1 LTRGETKNWQTV
13 EEEVR
18 RRINAREWS
27 PGELIPNEVDLAGEF
42 GCARATVNRAL
53 QKLADAGL
61 LDRRRRAGTRVALH
75 PVRKARLDIP
85 VIRNEIE
92 SKGLTYSY
100 SLLSRKKLVPTTD
113 IQARMQSGA
122 GHRLLHIEGV
132 HMANGSPYAH
142 ENRWINLSALP
153 AVDKVDFS
161 KQSPNEW
168 LVLNVP
174 FEGGDIT
181 FSALNAG
188 LNEAEGLSCEKGTAL
203 FVIERKT
210 WSSNEII
217 TYVRLTFAPGYKMHT
232 EI

>member
-1 LTRGETKNWQTV
+1 MTRGDTKNWQAV
-13 EEEVR
+13 EQEVR

-27 PGELIPNEVDLAGEF
+27 PGELIPNEVDLAEEF

-92 SKGLTYSY
+92 SKGLTYNY
-100 SLLSRKKLVPTTD
+100 SLLSRKKLIPTAD
-113 IQARMQSGA
+113 VQARMRSDA
-122 GHRLLHIEGV
+122 GSRLLHIEGL
-132 HMANGSPYAH
+132 HMASGSPYAH
-142 ENRWINLSALP
+142 ENRWVNLSALP
-153 AVDKVDFS
+153 EADKIDFS

-181 FSALNAG
+181 FSAVNARSS
-188 LNEAEGLSCEKGTAL
+188 EADGLSCEKGTAL
-203 FVIERKT
+203 FVIERTT
-210 WSSNEII
+210 WGRKDII
-217 TYVRLTFAPGYKMHT
+217 TYVRLTFAPGYRMHT